1 MLSTQQ
7 IPILSYHYLIDQF
20 INNPTKGMKRQPRSK
35 NPYPY
40 DNSPPRKT
48 NKPPSPSFMEGLNYT
63 LVAICA
69 GIFIL
74 GIGVGIALSSG
85 QTISTPNVASRE
97 VIDRS
102 APNPEI
108 CVQFGA
114 SAIVSDLRV
123 FITLNPF
130 NVYVTQPNMKPGC
143 VLRKNN
149 WSILE
154 QQKLI
159 SDEQV
164 RQCKNRMNTFAFTGT
179 LESSPRIECVYQNDA
194 AGNLFFN
201 RPGTVDP
208 KKTEDF

>member
-1 MLSTQQ
+1 
-7 IPILSYHYLIDQF
+7 
-20 INNPTKGMKRQPRSK
+20 MKRQPRSR
-35 NPYPY
+35 NTYPY
-40 DNSPPRKT
+40 DDYSQPRKPNN
-48 NKPPSPSFMEGLNYT
+48 NKPPSFMEGLNYT
-63 LVAICA
+63 IVAICA

-154 QQKLI
+154 QQKLVT
-159 SDEQV
+159 DEQV
-164 RQCKNRMNTFAFTGT
+164 RQCKNRMNTFGFTGT
-179 LESSPRIECVYQNDA
+179 LESSPRIECIYQNDS

-208 KKTEDF
+208 KKTENF

>member
-1 MLSTQQ
+1 MNRR
-7 IPILSYHYLIDQF
+7 P
-20 INNPTKGMKRQPRSK
+20 KK
-35 NPYPY
+35 PYSY
-40 DNSPPRKT
+40 DNYSDPNGRKNNVKPSSPLD
-48 NKPPSPSFMEGLNYT
+48 GINYT
-63 LVAICA
+63 LAAICA

-85 QTISTPNVASRE
+85 QATNSPNVASRE

-154 QQKLI
+154 QQKLVT
-159 SDEQV
+159 DNQV
-164 RQCKNRMNTFAFTGT
+164 RECKNRMNTFGFTGT
-179 LESSPRIECVYQNDA
+179 LESSPKIECIYQNDA

-201 RPGTVDP
+201 RPGAVEP
-208 KKTEDF
+208 QPTENF

>member
-1 MLSTQQ
+1 
-7 IPILSYHYLIDQF
+7 
-20 INNPTKGMKRQPRSK
+20 MKRRSQSSYSR
-35 NPYPY
+35 YPEPSKGKRTK
-40 DNSPPRKT
+40 SPLFE
-48 NKPPSPSFMEGLNYT
+48 NINYT

-85 QTISTPNVASRE
+85 QTISTQNIASRE

-123 FITLNPF
+123 FVTLNPF
-130 NVYVTQPNMKPGC
+130 NVYVTQPNMRPGC
-143 VLRKNN
+143 VLKKNN

-154 QQKLI
+154 QRRLI
-159 SDEQV
+159 SDNDV
-164 RQCKNRMNTFAFTGT
+164 RLCKNRMNTFGFTGT
-179 LESSPRIECVYQNDA
+179 LESSPRIDCIYQNDS
-194 AGNLFFN
+194 AGNLFLN
-201 RPGTVDP
+201 PEGAVNPQQTQ
-208 KKTEDF
+208 DF